1 MLVLCHIINELIMH
15 DSVARL
21 RTSKKKR
28 EMDDKE
34 GNGNKNIKWK
44 NGNTDK

>member
-1 MLVLCHIINELIMH
+1 MLVLFHIINELIMH
-15 DSVARL
+15 DSVPRL
-21 RTSKKKR
+21 RESRKER

-44 NGNTDK
+44 NGNKDK

>member
-1 MLVLCHIINELIMH
+1 MLVLFHVINELIMH
-15 DSVARL
+15 DSVPLL
-21 RTSKKKR
+21 RVSKER

-44 NGNTDK
+44 NGNTEK